1 MKVRRKEE
9 GRWAWRLTGF
19 VTLCV
24 YIFMFAPILA
34 TVILSFNASM
44 FGGFPMTGFSLLW
57 YGKLMANE
65 QVLTAFRTLLWI
77 ALVTAAVTTAIGV
90 VTAFALVRFEFP
102 GKQALSTLV
111 ILPALVPETILGV
124 GLLVLIKA
132 IDQPRTM
139 LLLVLGHILL
149 AVPYVVLITQ
159 ARMVGIRRVYEEA
172 ALSLGASRFSSFREI
187 TLPLLIPAMVGGALL
202 AFTISFDNT
211 SASLFWRPAGVE
223 TMPTQILSMLKISI
237 SPEINALGAVKPGDY
252 QVIHSSGVNYY
263 IKYVNGGLTS
273 EINEANIPNMAN
285 ALQPMIDP
293 FRKLTP
299 KLSAVPY
306 DYGTTG
312 IAYNTKVISPEEAKE
327 KGAALL
333 LDKKYAGKVGGYQDT
348 TTRVWYAALATGQDP
363 NNLKDMDA
371 IWAKVR
377 ETRDLAKKFWS
388 SGAELMDLLSK
399 GEIVVTDAWSGR
411 VAALQ
416 DQGHPIGYLDPA
428 GSYAWM
434 EDMLILKGSPMAECE
449 ELINFMLDPATSI
462 AVAEGQ
468 SYPPSLDPT
477 KVKLTEKIE
486 KLPAFDKTG
495 TMKSLTFADPVYWA
509 TNEDAWTKQWN
520 RISKGA

>member
-1 MKVRRKEE
+1 MKARRKQE

-24 YIFMFAPILA
+24 YIFMFAPIVA

-44 FGGFPMTGFSLLW
+44 FGGFPMTGFSLQW

-65 QVLTAFRTLLWI
+65 QVLTAFRTSLWI
-77 ALVTAAVTTAIGV
+77 AVVTAAVTTAIGV

-187 TLPLLIPAMVGGALL
+187 TLPLLIPAVVGGALL

-237 SPEINALGAVKPGDY
+237 SPEINALGTVMILVTVGIPLL
-252 QVIHSSGVNYY
+252 
-263 IKYVNGGLTS
+263 GGLV
-273 EINEANIPNMAN
+273 
-285 ALQPMIDP
+285 LQS
-293 FRKLTP
+293 LTRLKRRGEP
-299 KLSAVPY
+299 K
-306 DYGTTG
+306 
-312 IAYNTKVISPEEAKE
+312 EEA
-327 KGAALL
+327 
-333 LDKKYAGKVGGYQDT
+333 
-348 TTRVWYAALATGQDP
+348 R
-363 NNLKDMDA
+363 
-371 IWAKVR
+371 
-377 ETRDLAKKFWS
+377 
-388 SGAELMDLLSK
+388 
-399 GEIVVTDAWSGR
+399 
-411 VAALQ
+411 
-416 DQGHPIGYLDPA
+416 
-428 GSYAWM
+428 
-434 EDMLILKGSPMAECE
+434 
-449 ELINFMLDPATSI
+449 
-462 AVAEGQ
+462 
-468 SYPPSLDPT
+468 
-477 KVKLTEKIE
+477 
-486 KLPAFDKTG
+486 
-495 TMKSLTFADPVYWA
+495 
-509 TNEDAWTKQWN
+509 
-520 RISKGA
+520 